1 MRKLKTFHLFLA
13 AACLSS
19 LIASLVLTLNETT
32 AAPNQPQSTNALDT
46 NFPTTAPETYKIE
59 VDQDGIY
66 EITYSDLITAGMNVA
81 EVNPN
86 TIEMMVRGQPVA
98 YQFVNDNGDSTFDPD
113 ESIRFY
119 GWAFDGPRIEKQF
132 ITNNVFWLWAGGT
145 PKIMGET
152 ANLSGGEVV
161 TSLRTAVT
169 KEPETLFTTT
179 YTDQWAAFPNE
190 PDSWYWDLVK
200 QADFPTKTYAID
212 LPHLTTIGPET
223 TAEYTIE
230 LLSREQST
238 NPTGITYLVHG
249 SMNSYSSYGQA
260 AWTDVKSVNITNTIP
275 LSELNAGPNNVRLDF
290 LSSSGEA
297 KIYLNRITV
306 EYQRQLTA
314 DNNELIFTDMTGG
327 ARQFQVNGFT
337 ENTAANVLV
346 WNVTVPTTTLEIPM
360 TGKINSGVYTIGSNH
375 AAGAKF
381 IATTVANAKSP
392 LSITQYVPTSLEPL
406 AGGADWIAI
415 SHADFI
421 DEVTEN
427 DPVHDLAN
435 HRKEFSG
442 LQTSVVDIEDVV
454 NQYGYGLHL
463 PSAIR
468 DYLKHSLSW
477 TTRPGYVVIFGA
489 ATYNPRNLDC
499 ADASCPGGLTYW
511 DKNQPTFVVTDLVYE
526 DRFQGQIP
534 SDHTLVLLEN
544 DDLIADMAIGRII
557 VETAAEAQSAV
568 DKIILYEQNQLTA
581 APWQKNILFVAD
593 NADSGGNFYQENLT
607 TAVNHIPAGY
617 SINQR
622 YLVDGTVA
630 ETNTLR
636 DDMLAAINGTGV
648 SILNYRGHGYVWGW
662 ADPTIISTLDSSL
675 DFWINIQKP
684 TVVLSADCLDGNFA
698 FPGIDALSKTLIT
711 LKSGAEPVG
720 AAAFW
725 SSSGLGYTS
734 EHSVLHQGF
743 YDGLFQQNLLTIGDA
758 INYAKLNYHQG
769 GNNDSEL
776 FSFILQGDP
785 AMQMFTMR
793 NEVFLPATIK

>member
-81 EVNPN
+81 AVNPN

-119 GWAFDGPRIEKQF
+119 GWAFDGPQTEKQF

-145 PKIMGET
+145 PTIMGET

-179 YTDQWAAFPNE
+179 YTDQWDTFPNE

-200 QADFPTKTYAID
+200 QADFPTKTYTID
-212 LPHLTTIGPET
+212 LPHLTTVGPET

-238 NPTGITYLVHG
+238 NPTGITYLVRG

-260 AWTDVKSVNITNTIP
+260 TWTEVQSVNIINTIP
-275 LSELNAGPNNVRLDF
+275 LSELNAGTNNVRLDF

-297 KIYLNRITV
+297 KVYLNRITV
-306 EYQRQLTA
+306 EYQRELVS
-314 DNNELIFTDMTGG
+314 DGKELIFSDSVGG
-327 ARQFQVNGFT
+327 SRQFQVSGFT
-337 ENTAANVLV
+337 ENSPAV
-346 WNVTVPTTTLEIPM
+346 WNITVPTTPID
-360 TGKINSGVYTIGSNH
+360 ISGIDIVVDGSTYEYRISSNH

-381 IATTVANAKSP
+381 IATTTANTRPP
-392 LSITQYVPTSLEPL
+392 LSITKYIPASLEPP

-415 SHADFI
+415 SHADF
-421 DEVTEN
+421 
-427 DPVHDLAN
+427 LAQAN
-435 HRKEFSG
+435 ALAAHRASFSDM
-442 LQTSVVDIEDVV
+442 QTWVVDIEDVV

-477 TTRPGYVVIFGA
+477 TTRPGYIAIFGA

-499 ADASCPGGLTYW
+499 ADDSCPRGSTTW
-511 DKNQPTFVVTDLVYE
+511 DKNQRTFVVTDLVYE

-544 DDLIADMAIGRII
+544 DDLIADIAVGRITA
-557 VETAAEAQSAV
+557 ETAAEAQSVV
-568 DKIILYEQNQLTA
+568 DKIILYEQTQLTA

-593 NADSGGNFYQENLT
+593 NTDVGDTLNDFCLHNQVTIDGY
-607 TAVNHIPAGY
+607 IPNMY
-617 SINQR
+617 KTIQR
-622 YLVDGTVA
+622 CLPDASVG
-630 ETNTLR
+630 ETQILR
-636 DDMLAAINGTGV
+636 DQMLDDINNTGI
-648 SILNYRGHGYVWGW
+648 SILNYRGHGHVWGW
-662 ADPTIISTLDSSL
+662 ATPTIISTLDSSL

-725 SSSGLGYTS
+725 SSSGLGYTN

-758 INYAKLNYHQG
+758 INYAKLNYHQSG
-769 GNNDSEL
+769 YNDSEL

-793 NEVFLPATIK
+793 NEVFLPVTIK